1 MGKTS
6 FPYRFFSQGRIW
18 PGESGTEDT
27 RSRECGE
34 SMRFSDK
41 AYSSSFF
48 AIDLEMNGE
57 NIVFEVSLWNA
68 LCGRETMEK
77 QFMSF

>member
-1 MGKTS
+1 
-6 FPYRFFSQGRIW
+6 
-18 PGESGTEDT
+18 
-27 RSRECGE
+27 
-34 SMRFSDK
+34 MRFSDK

-57 NIVFEVSLWNA
+57 NIVFEVSLWNV

-77 QFMSF
+77 KFMSF